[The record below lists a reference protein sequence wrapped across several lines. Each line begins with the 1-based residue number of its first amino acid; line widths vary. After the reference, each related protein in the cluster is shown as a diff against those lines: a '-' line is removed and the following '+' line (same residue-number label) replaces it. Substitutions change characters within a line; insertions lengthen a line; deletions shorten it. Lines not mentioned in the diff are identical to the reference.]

1 MFSMTGVS
9 AECASEAMSV
19 LLSALDNDRKDR
31 RVDTPDIFE
40 ANSEKG

>member
-1 MFSMTGVS
+1 MFSLAGVS
-9 AECASEAMSV
+9 AECASEAIST

-40 ANSEKG
+40 LDSEEE